1 MDLADRTADRFDT
14 LLGRTPTLLAHAPG
28 RVNVIGE
35 HTDYN
40 GGYVL
45 PAALGLGTVVA
56 ARRRFDGRLRTL
68 ALRRDDVDNAEMG
81 EEPDEDTPDWARYV
95 RGMASLLY
103 EEDLAPP
110 GADLVIDGDLPLS
123 SGLSSSASLEIAVGT
138 ALLGL
143 AGEELE
149 PAQLARF
156 GQRVE
161 HEIVGV
167 RCGIMDQLASAAGR
181 EGHLLQ
187 IDCRSLAVQAIPFP
201 DDLRLLVVDSGV
213 PRDLASSAYNE
224 RRAECEAA
232 VVKLQGLRGG
242 LISLRDADPELL
254 EAARGDLSPV
264 EMKRARHVV
273 TENERVQR
281 TAAALRAGDG
291 RLAGRLLKESHDS
304 LRDDYEVSGKELD
317 LLVDI
322 SMEQAGVLGARLTGA
337 GFGGCVVALVMAVVA
352 ERERDAIVR
361 WYRRSTGRDAAAY
374 VCTPGPGATIL

>member
-1 MDLADRTADRFDT
+1 MDLAERTADHFET
-14 LLGRTPTLLAHAPG
+14 LLGRSPTLVAHAPG

-45 PAALGLGTVVA
+45 PAALGLGTIVA
-56 ARRRFDGRLRTL
+56 ARRRFDGRLRVL
-68 ALRRDDVDNAEMG
+68 ALRRDDADNAEMG
-81 EEPDEDTPDWARYV
+81 EEPDEETPDWARYV
-95 RGMASLLY
+95 RGMAAELF

-138 ALLGL
+138 ALTAL
-143 AGEELE
+143 AGEELDPVE
-149 PAQLARF
+149 LARI

-161 HEIVGV
+161 HQYAGV

-187 IDCRSLAVQAIPFP
+187 IDCRRLCFEAVPFP
-201 DDLRLLVVDSGV
+201 DDLRLLVLDSGV

-232 VVKLQGLRGG
+232 VAKLQSLRSGL
-242 LISLRDADPELL
+242 LSLRDADLELL
-254 EAARGDLSPV
+254 DAARDVLSPV
-264 EMKRARHVV
+264 ERKRARHVV

-281 TAAALRAGDG
+281 TAAALREGDG
-291 RLAGRLLKESHDS
+291 RHAGRLLKESHDS
-304 LRDDYEVSGKELD
+304 LREDYEVSGKELD

-322 SMEQAGVLGARLTGA
+322 AMEQAGVFGARLTGA

-352 ERERDAIVR
+352 ERERDAIMR
-361 WYRRSTGRDAAAY
+361 WFRRSTGREGLAY
-374 VCTPGPGATIL
+374 ICSPGPGARIL